1 MQEHIFFQ
9 ELQKC
14 TLTPSERVFFRERS
28 PYRTMARGSFFLS
41 IVYILL
47 YLLIYLLISV
57 SIYSSEEKGD
67 QID

>member
-1 MQEHIFFQ
+1 
-9 ELQKC
+9 
-14 TLTPSERVFFRERS
+14 
-28 PYRTMARGSFFLS
+28 MARGSFFLS